1 VGELASNVER
11 EKGEE
16 VGDSDLRGM
25 ESDLLIDRGV
35 VWRSTIIS
43 G

>member
-1 VGELASNVER
+1 MGELASNVER

-16 VGDSDLRGM
+16 FGDKDLSGI

-35 VWRSTIIS
+35 VCRSTIVS